1 MKQNYSIFVSIALVA
16 ATMFFCGKNVNFLLY
31 TLLGRTIL
39 VLSIIGLTLFNKYVG
54 IIATIIIT
62 TLYNINDYKEG
73 FTDEND
79 DENDENDENDL
90 NGSEIENPN
99 LSAIPYGAE
108 AFSSPAEIEQQEA
121 NDEEEDDDEVN
132 AGNAAEDDDEEVKAD
147 NAEELATQ
155 GQGPPNM
162 SNTLTR

>member
-39 VLSIIGLTLFNKYVG
+39 VLSTIGLTLFNKYAG
-54 IIATIIIT
+54 IVATIIIT

-73 FTDEND
+73 FTGENG
-79 DENDENDENDL
+79 ETDL

-99 LSAIPYGAE
+99 PSTNTPYGAGT
-108 AFSSPAEIEQQEA
+108 FSSPAEVEQEEA
-121 NDEEEDDDEVN
+121 NAEEEDDDEV
-132 AGNAAEDDDEEVKAD
+132 KAD
-147 NAEELATQ
+147 NSAELTTQ

-162 SNTLTR
+162 SNTLIR